1 MLTVVIVYLY
11 TSLHPLMWVFFCSK
25 CVKLVTFSILHIY
38 AHIDGMLLRFYFYF
52 FVYNIVQSVKLFRIL
67 NNVELNIPFDM

>member
-1 MLTVVIVYLY
+1 MITVAIVYLY

-38 AHIDGMLLRFYFYF
+38 AHTDGDALIVRKS
-52 FVYNIVQSVKLFRIL
+52 VYKLFICFL
-67 NNVELNIPFDM
+67 